1 MIAVR
6 QETLRDSGP
15 RRHAP
20 KDNSRVRPGS
30 GAGAQWWY
38 DRVAE
43 DQEDIAPL
51 WFTRVLSYRPDSRW
65 PRKTHRD
72 DQDAGSGGSVS
83 AMLAVVDAPC
93 DAKAS
98 KIGGRGAA
106 GGMPRMAVRA
116 AERNRAGWNSRAG
129 AAIR

>member
-1 MIAVR
+1 M
-6 QETLRDSGP
+6 
-15 RRHAP
+15 
-20 KDNSRVRPGS
+20 
-30 GAGAQWWY
+30 
-38 DRVAE
+38 
-43 DQEDIAPL
+43 
-51 WFTRVLSYRPDSRW
+51 
-65 PRKTHRD
+65 
-72 DQDAGSGGSVS
+72 S

>member
-1 MIAVR
+1 MIPGPDGMLQKTTLGWGR
-6 QETLRDSGP
+6 QAGPALSGGMT
-15 RRHAP
+15 ASP
-20 KDNSRVRPGS
+20 KTKKMLLPCGSPGCC
-30 GAGAQWWY
+30 
-38 DRVAE
+38 V
-43 DQEDIAPL
+43 IAR
-51 WFTRVLSYRPDSRW
+51 TSRW

-72 DQDAGSGGSVS
+72 GQDAESGGSLS